1 MGNFIG
7 IDLGTSSVKLVL
19 TDDQGKV
26 LREAGESYSSFSL
39 DQAGRRSSRILGGKL
54 CAEHCRRS

>member
-26 LREAGESYSSFSL
+26 LREAGESYSL
-39 DQAGRRSSRILGGKL
+39 LQPRSGWKEI
-54 CAEHCRRS
+54 EPDTW